1 MLYLFLK
8 GLFNGTLNYQLKLY
22 LSFKDL
28 DEDWLK
34 YLWGENKKMI
44 CEEIDETIQELFKS
58 LLTNYK
64 EALENNMTSINFVF
78 DYVDGLSYSCQKKIK
93 AY

>member
-1 MLYLFLK
+1 
-8 GLFNGTLNYQLKLY
+8 
-22 LSFKDL
+22 
-28 DEDWLK
+28 
-34 YLWGENKKMI
+34 MI
-44 CEEIDETIQELFKS
+44 CEEIDETIQELFKP

>member
-28 DEDWLK
+28 DED
-34 YLWGENKKMI
+34 
-44 CEEIDETIQELFKS
+44 
-58 LLTNYK
+58 
-64 EALENNMTSINFVF
+64 
-78 DYVDGLSYSCQKKIK
+78 
-93 AY
+93 